1 MLKAKLLVA
10 LLAGG
15 LMLGSAPARA
25 GDAECAVVLCL
36 SVDGAIP
43 SACSAVVAPFFAIQV
58 WKKVKKSWVFDPVA
72 TAAKR
77 FSDVLSQCGEARSED
92 REFTNSA
99 YGQLMNFPHGFY

>member
-1 MLKAKLLVA
+1 MKKSWAAA
-10 LLAGG
+10 LLAVG
-15 LMLGSAPARA
+15 LVLGSAPAKA
-25 GDAECAVVLCL
+25 GDSECAVVLCL

-43 SACSAVVAPFFAIQV
+43 SACSPVVAPFFAIQV

-77 FSDVLSQCGEARSED
+77 FADVLSGCGEARSED
-92 REFTNSA
+92 REFVNSA